1 MVLCPVCRRTPENP
15 QINLRLIPI
24 PITPIRAC
32 LQDLADP
39 IASKLAPTRSAS
51 IKATIVGAGLPA
63 MPATGFV
70 CRIELIPSPAS
81 WLLQDPPPIK
91 ATIVG
96 AGLPAMP
103 ATGFV
108 CRIELIPSP
117 ASWLLQGPPLHQG
130 HHCGSWLASDAGN
143 RFVYRIEL
151 IPSPASWLLQ
161 GMPPSK
167 PPLWEL
173 ACQRC
178 RQPGLSARLS

>member
-81 WLLQDPPPIK
+81 WLLQGPPLHQGHHCGSWLASDAGNRFVYRIELIPSPASWLLQDPPPIK

-117 ASWLLQGPPLHQG
+117 ASWLLQGPPPHQS

-143 RFVYRIEL
+143 RVC
-151 IPSPASWLLQ
+151 LQ
-161 GMPPSK
+161 D
-167 PPLWEL
+167 
-173 ACQRC
+173 
-178 RQPGLSARLS
+178 